1 MKKIYVKQRKTANWN
16 LMLKSTFLMF
26 LLGFSGIQLRAQ
38 VSLYTFSSSMG
49 AYTEITGGTVLAT
62 ATGNTSATSLDA
74 GTYAFT
80 PSFTFYFNGAPVTN
94 ISVNTNGFLTFGAVE
109 STPTT
114 ATPISGSTAYDGAV
128 SAFTR
133 NTNAVFDIGGRTG
146 EIRWETVG
154 TAPNR
159 EMVIQWKNF
168 RPSQSTSVTEVYV
181 LSYQIRLKETSNAI
195 SVVYAGGTYLAGSA
209 AIAFTLQNGL
219 RGATNTD
226 FNNRMNATSV
236 KYMNATAGTA
246 NSSTQNFNTV
256 NDPPGMPAD
265 GFTYTWLPP
274 TCVTPAGLNVAP
286 VTATTGTVNWTAS
299 STLPANGYDVYYST
313 ANTAPTGTTVLDAS
327 NSVHAPST
335 AVSALITGLTSGTNY
350 FVWVRA
356 NCSASDQSAW
366 SAASVP
372 FMTPCIP
379 VTSLFESFDSYATG
393 SIVPNCWARIVP
405 ATTPGTQTISSASP
419 FSGTRNLVQATT
431 TAQTPLVVVLPEFSN
446 INAGTHWLR
455 MKVRVSSLPGT
466 LDVGYVTNA
475 ADASTFVS
483 LQNLNITNIAYNP
496 WSDYMVMVPTTV
508 PAGARLAI
516 RTPADGKSYYYD
528 DVYWEQIPSCLVPTS
543 VSVSNQTATSAQI
556 SWTTPAVVPAQGYDV
571 YYSTS
576 DVAPVSTTTPQLTQ
590 VNSPTT
596 ITNLLPVTQYY
607 VWVRSRCSSTDQSAW
622 TPAAVYVFSTCSP
635 PAVTSTTPA
644 TVCPNNTATLSAT
657 ADSGAT
663 INWYDGG
670 GTAVGT
676 GPSYTTPSLT
686 TTTTYYA
693 TASVGTS
700 NIPVGKTTFE
710 PTPTSGSGTTNVGV
724 VFDVLSPFTLSSV
737 TIYPISTAGA
747 SGTITID
754 VIDANN
760 NILHTVTTNTTG
772 APIASA
778 VPQVVN
784 LGFTMLPGTNY
795 KIRPRGYTGIS
806 GLAFDPSANAPSGG
820 YGYPF
825 TVPGVVS
832 LTTST
837 LSAAPANTPRNDL
850 YYYFYDWKISTL
862 CESAYQPVIA
872 TVDSACLSTAESGKE
887 ALQIYPNPFTDI
899 ITISDVRTL
908 KSITVL
914 DLTGRVVKTILKP
927 ESKINLSELKTGMYL
942 INMTDKN
949 GSSQAVKMLKK

>member
-1 MKKIYVKQRKTANWN
+1 
-16 LMLKSTFLMF
+16 MF
-26 LLGFSGIQLRAQ
+26 LLGFSGSSLKAQ
-38 VSLYTFSSSMG
+38 VSLYSFSSSMG
-49 AYTEITGGTVLAT
+49 TYTEITGGTVLAT

-74 GTYAFT
+74 GIYAFT
-80 PSFTFYFNGAPVTN
+80 PSFTFFFNGAPVTN

-114 ATPISGSTAYDGAV
+114 ATPISGSIAYDGAV
-128 SAFTR
+128 SAFSR
-133 NTNAVFDIGGRTG
+133 NTNAVFDIAGRTG

-209 AIAFTLQNGL
+209 AITFTLQNGL
-219 RGATNTD
+219 RGATNAD

-236 KYMNATAGTA
+236 KYMESTAGTA

-256 NDPPGMPAD
+256 NDPPGMPAA

-274 TCVTPAGLNVAP
+274 TCLAPTAVNVNP
-286 VTATTGTVNWTAS
+286 VTATTATVNWTAS
-299 STLPANGYDVYYST
+299 STPASSGYDVYFST
-313 ANTAPTGTTVLDAS
+313 VNTAPTGSTVLDAS
-327 NSVHAPST
+327 NSVSVPSA
-335 AVSALITGLTSGTNY
+335 AVSALIPGLAPGTNY
-350 FVWVRA
+350 FVWVRSK
-356 NCSASDQSAW
+356 CSALDQSAW
-366 SAASVP
+366 TAVSVP
-372 FMTPCIP
+372 FTTPCIA
-379 VTSLFESFDSYATG
+379 VSSLFENFDSYATG

-405 ATTPGTQTISSASP
+405 ATTPGTQTISSTSP
-419 FSGTRNLVQATT
+419 FSGTRNLVQTT
-431 TAQTPLVVVLPEFSN
+431 TAAQTPLVVVLSEFSN

-483 LQNLNITNIAYNP
+483 LQTLNITNTAYSP
-496 WSDYMVMVPTTV
+496 WTDYMVTVPTSV
-508 PAGARLAI
+508 PAGARLAT
-516 RTPADGKSYYYD
+516 RTPSDGKSYYYD
-528 DVYWEQIPSCLVPTS
+528 DVYWEQIPSCMVPTS
-543 VSVSNQTATSAQI
+543 VTVTAQAATSAQI
-556 SWTTPAVVPAQGYDV
+556 SWTPPSSVPAQGYDV

-576 DVAPVSTTTPQLTQ
+576 NVAPVSTTVPQLTQ

-596 ITNLLPVTQYY
+596 ITNLQPVTQYY

-622 TPAAVYVFSTCSP
+622 TPAAVYVFSTCAP
-635 PAVTSTTPA
+635 PAITSTTPA

-663 INWYDGG
+663 IHWYDGG
-670 GTAVGT
+670 GAEVGT
-676 GPSYTTPSLT
+676 GPSYTTPTLT

-693 TASVGTS
+693 TASVGTG

-710 PTPTSGSGTTNVGV
+710 PSPTSGSGVTNFGL

-737 TIYPISTAGA
+737 TIYPISSTSA
-747 SGTITID
+747 SGTVTID
-754 VIDANN
+754 VIDGNN
-760 NILHTVTTNTTG
+760 NILHTVTVNTTG

-778 VPQVVN
+778 VAQVVN

-795 KIRPRGYTGIS
+795 KIRPRGFTGIS
-806 GLAFDPSANAPSGG
+806 GLAFDPSANAPGG
-820 YGYPF
+820 SYNYPF

-832 LTTST
+832 INTST
-837 LSAAPANTPRNDL
+837 LSTAPANTARNDL
-850 YYYFYDWKISTL
+850 YYYFYDWKISTK
-862 CESAYQPVIA
+862 CESASQPVVA
-872 TVDSACLSTAESGKE
+872 TVDSACLSTSETGKE
-887 ALQIYPNPFTDI
+887 KLQIYPNPFTDI
-899 ITISDVRTL
+899 ITISDVRDL

-914 DLTGRVVKTILKP
+914 DMTGRVVKTILKP
-927 ESKINLSELKTGMYL
+927 ASKINLSELKTGIYL
-942 INMTDKN
+942 LNLTDQN
-949 GSSQAVKMLKK
+949 GSTQVIKVMKK